1 MRALPVLFI
10 FVLAWMELI
19 AHHLVTLHVFVEFSL
34 HTFPIVKADIVHPS
48 THRQ

>member
-1 MRALPVLFI
+1 MRAPLILFTI
-10 FVLAWMELI
+10 LAWMELI

-48 THRQ
+48 SHQQ